1 MSRDEAV
8 YLGHMLEMAR
18 KAQAKVRGLSREDYD
33 ADENLRITLV
43 HLIQVI
49 GEAARHVPT
58 DVQRAA
64 AGIPWPD
71 IVGMRHRI
79 VHDYMDVDYDVVWT
93 VATRDLPALV
103 EELQK
108 ITLPEDAE

>member
-1 MSRDEAV
+1 MLRDEAV

-18 KAQAKVRGLSREDYD
+18 KAHAKVRDLSREDYD
-33 ADENLRITLV
+33 ADENLRIALA

-49 GEAARHVPT
+49 GEAARHVPPE
-58 DVQRAA
+58 VQRAA
-64 AGIPWPD
+64 PGIPWPD

-103 EELQK
+103 EELEK
-108 ITLPEDAE
+108 ITPPEESE